1 MRYRITGR
9 VQGVGFRY
17 FTRRAAQKEG
27 VRGWVRNVSDGSVEA
42 EALGSDD
49 QLAAFEEAI
58 GRGPGPSR
66 VDGVERSPG
75 DDSSVGAGFEI
86 VL

>member
-1 MRYRITGR
+1 MRYRIIGR

-17 FTRRAAQKEG
+17 FTRRAAQKAG

-42 EALGSDD
+42 EAVGSDAE
-49 QLAAFEEAI
+49 LEAFEKAI

-66 VDGVERSPG
+66 VDRVERAPG
-75 DDSSVGAGFEI
+75 DDSGVGEGFEI
-86 VL
+86 VR